1 MDLYNSS
8 GIITSDGVNYSWK
21 GDFLGFTINGIHSS
35 TLGIVR
41 TSDSDR
47 YNEELVPVF
56 SDRTTTVPGFDGTYY
71 FGTDY
76 TQRKFTI
83 KFAFDHLT
91 DKQIRR
97 LKQIFSNK
105 EPQDLIF
112 DEVPY
117 KIYSVKVDGQ
127 PQISYLGFDEDLE
140 RIYKGDGTVN
150 FISYLPFARSRYK
163 YLEDYEI
170 ENLPEWGGIGEN
182 LLDWKEASGIISKE
196 AISGI
201 YTVDTIYNNRGNF
214 LAKIHNPGD
223 IAVYPKIVIK
233 VKRSGENVD
242 HSSNLNFGIGILGQS
257 VSSLS
262 LDLQKF
268 IEETSGEN
276 EDVEYIFIDNG
287 RRLIYCFKNKN
298 FEPIVDQGE
307 EEPTIDELWNLVDM
321 SKMKIINNIIVA
333 GDFIK
338 IPPCNFNSDNPFL
351 NTTGNPSNQISR
363 LLIDYNYLYY

>member
-1 MDLYNSS
+1 MNLYT
-8 GIITSDGVNYSWK
+8 GRVATLGDVNYDWR
-21 GDFLGFTINGIHSS
+21 GDFLGFTIGDIHSS
-35 TLGIVR
+35 NLGIVR
-41 TSDSDR
+41 ISDGDR
-47 YNEELVPVF
+47 YSEELVPTF
-56 SDRTTTVPGFDGTYY
+56 NDKTATVSGLDKTYY
-71 FGTDY
+71 FGREY
-76 TQRKFTI
+76 TQKNFTI
-83 KFAFDHLT
+83 KFAFDNLT
-91 DKQIRR
+91 EKQLRQLR
-97 LKQIFSNK
+97 QIFSKK

-112 DEVPY
+112 DEAPY
-117 KIYSVKVDGQ
+117 KIYSVVVNGQ
-127 PQISYLGFDEDLE
+127 PQISYVCFDENLS

-150 FISYLPFARSRYK
+150 FTTYFPFARSRYK

-170 ENLPEWGGIGEN
+170 ENLPEWGGISEN

-223 IAVYPKIVIK
+223 IVVYPKIVIK

-298 FEPIVDQGE
+298 FEPIIGQDE

-363 LLIDYNYLYY
+363 LLIDYDYLYY